1 MSKFRYH
8 PTLLDRAQRM
18 MKSGL
23 WAEPAWYEG
32 LRRSPPMTY
41 TIPNKKDIPVIKFDE
56 DDLYDAVLQKQPLL
70 KLQQVN
76 PHQRDGNL
84 AWQFARHQCNLMKTE
99 KMEKKQAYQKTE
111 LFFRDQLEEFYN
123 WLDDSR
129 TNYRLNM
136 EKKERKTRPQPE
148 IMSEILE
155 RKLNVRDIFEHPLH
169 SGADSIQKR
178 QANLQRLHSDP
189 GIAAVKE
196 LYTPHQLPVIKALDA
211 LLKNRNHPD
220 AKHNNTIKNYIMKVN
235 NQFDGVYNSFEGDKK
250 FIDELKEALPD
261 ITLKMTY
268 TNFVDLSQ
276 SEKKQNHPNC
286 PAS

>member
-99 KMEKKQAYQKTE
+99 KMEKKQAYQKNRVIFQRSTRGV
-111 LFFRDQLEEFYN
+111 LQLAGRFKNQLSAEYG
-123 WLDDSR
+123 
-129 TNYRLNM
+129 
-136 EKKERKTRPQPE
+136 KKGTKNKATTGD
-148 IMSEILE
+148 
-155 RKLNVRDIFEHPLH
+155 NVRNP
-169 SGADSIQKR
+169 
-178 QANLQRLHSDP
+178 
-189 GIAAVKE
+189 
-196 LYTPHQLPVIKALDA
+196 
-211 LLKNRNHPD
+211 
-220 AKHNNTIKNYIMKVN
+220 
-235 NQFDGVYNSFEGDKK
+235 
-250 FIDELKEALPD
+250 
-261 ITLKMTY
+261 
-268 TNFVDLSQ
+268 
-276 SEKKQNHPNC
+276 
-286 PAS
+286 